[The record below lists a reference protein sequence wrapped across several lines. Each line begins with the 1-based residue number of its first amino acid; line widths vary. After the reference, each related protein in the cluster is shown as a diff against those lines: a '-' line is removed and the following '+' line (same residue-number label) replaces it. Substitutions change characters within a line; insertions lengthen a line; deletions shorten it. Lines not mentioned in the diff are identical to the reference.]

1 MKRTISLLLA
11 LIFVLA
17 LAPAVRADVIIEPED
32 SFFWDHR
39 GECQYHSRSYYADGP
54 ENVAVVYR
62 SPESSAVVE
71 RVKNGDELWISYTY
85 EDKNGISWG
94 YCENYEEDW
103 AGWVPMDYL
112 LLKYD
117 NTSFQEEFAH
127 RIETP
132 DDYSE
137 LSAEGEVYLWNY
149 PGSEDS
155 TTILV
160 EPDYLPLYS
169 LEFTDDAGRKWGYV
183 GYHMGIRN
191 VWVCLDDPTAD
202 YRTLY
207 AEAAPQTVTH
217 PVKEQG
223 TEPIEIRPAGPGM
236 GTILSVV
243 CVLAI
248 LSGGFLWITRKKK

>member
-1 MKRTISLLLA
+1 MKRAICLLLA

-17 LAPAVRADVIIEPED
+17 PIVRADVILEPRD

-39 GECQYHSRSYYADGP
+39 GECQYHSRTYFADGP
-54 ENVAVVYR
+54 DNVAEIYR
-62 SPESSAVVE
+62 SPESAAVVE
-71 RVKNGDELWISYTY
+71 RVKNGEEIWISYIY
-85 EDKNGISWG
+85 EAENGISWG
-94 YCENYEEDW
+94 YCENYEENW

-117 NTSFQEEFAH
+117 YICFREEFGD
-127 RIETP
+127 RITTP
-132 DDYSE
+132 DEYGV

-155 TTILV
+155 MTYTV
-160 EPDYLPLYS
+160 EVDYAPEY
-169 LEFTDDAGRKWGYV
+169 EEVFTDDAGRSWGFI
-183 GYHMGIRN
+183 GYHMGLRN

-207 AEAAPQTVTH
+207 ADAAPQIVSH
-217 PVKEQG
+217 PVKDS
-223 TEPIEIRPAGPGM
+223 TAAPIEIRPGGPDLN
-236 GTILSVV
+236 TILAAV